1 MADQPPRIAIGR
13 MSVRGV
19 DPGTA
24 RALGPA
30 LQSALAEA
38 AASSRLSSG
47 SARNL
52 QLRLPAGATATEI
65 AAALTR
71 ALGEGR

>member
-38 AASSRLSSG
+38 ACSRLRAG

-52 QLRLPAGATATEI
+52 QLRLPAGATAAEI
-65 AAALTR
+65 AAALAR